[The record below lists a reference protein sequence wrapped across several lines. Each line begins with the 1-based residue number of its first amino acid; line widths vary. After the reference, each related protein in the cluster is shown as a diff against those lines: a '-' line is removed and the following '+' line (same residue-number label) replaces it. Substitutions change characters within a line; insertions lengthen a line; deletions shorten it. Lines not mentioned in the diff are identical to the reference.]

1 MEIHRATPWPTDE
14 TGCLSPNGGWVGS
27 ICRYPTTTLAT
38 RKSQVATR
46 QAFCRTVGSRPSG
59 ERHKSAGAGGK
70 GHTPMFG
77 LEFNGAR
84 DRAASDRG
92 PRASLS
98 PQAPRGSDGTGGG
111 RARRLRIG
119 IFRAGDRRCIAGGSA
134 HFPLHRHRRLAHAL
148 GQLQYTGIDELL
160 KTATPAGTATYRRS
174 IHTGIPAGPALGRV
188 ASFPW
193 SFSLVRNLAP

>member
-1 MEIHRATPWPTDE
+1 MPRPASALCRPSRSKDVEIHRATPWPTDE

-59 ERHKSAGAGGK
+59 RCRCRWEGA
-70 GHTPMFG
+70 HPMFG

-111 RARRLRIG
+111 ASEKATYWYFPGRRQTLHCWRERA
-119 IFRAGDRRCIAGGSA
+119 FPSAQAPAAGT
-134 HFPLHRHRRLAHAL
+134 HAL

-160 KTATPAGTATYRRS
+160 KTATPAGTAT
-174 IHTGIPAGPALGRV
+174 
-188 ASFPW
+188 
-193 SFSLVRNLAP
+193 

>member
-1 MEIHRATPWPTDE
+1 MPRPASALCRPSRSKDVEIHRATPWPTDG
-14 TGCLSPNGGWVGS
+14 TGCLSPNGGCVGS

-46 QAFCRTVGSRPSG
+46 QAFSRTVGSG
-59 ERHKSAGAGGK
+59 ERHKSAGAGAGGK

-111 RARRLRIG
+111 EREGYVLVFSGPETDAALLEGARISLCTG
-119 IFRAGDRRCIAGGSA
+119 TGGWHTRAG
-134 HFPLHRHRRLAHAL
+134 P
-148 GQLQYTGIDELL
+148 
-160 KTATPAGTATYRRS
+160 TAIYRY
-174 IHTGIPAGPALGRV
+174 
-188 ASFPW
+188 
-193 SFSLVRNLAP
+193 